1 MLKLLT
7 IGTDSNVKP
16 LVALNQPSVEAL
28 TPQGDGRMR
37 DVGEHASI
45 KHCFNAS
52 FEAQLRFAVNVSTI
66 TPINR

>member
-28 TPQGDGRMR
+28 TPQGDGRMW

-45 KHCFNAS
+45 KRCINAS
-52 FEAQLRFAVNVSTI
+52 IEAQLRCVVDVNTI
-66 TPINR
+66 TPM